1 MAIRTK
7 ILAGAVLAF
16 SAAPVLA
23 APGDGTQIIK
33 DMMMENCSPESKDTL
48 SGLVR
53 EAIESKVLRAEASI
67 LPPSPVGD
75 LACIQDLM
83 NAPLDKFS
91 NIGGL
96 MDSLKGSLGGSLGS
110 IPGLPGGGSIG
121 DQVCAFAAE
130 KWSELT
136 EPLDMALGD
145 LQKSSK
151 SVSNVWDNFDID
163 LVRSGDG
170 ATGAAPIAG
179 SGSGSTWDGI
189 DWTDNGDS
197 APEGTGTEM
206 SAEDLL
212 EVLLKNIED
221 KKAKEDAAYDGG
233 DR

>member
-7 ILAGAVLAF
+7 ILAGVALAF
-16 SAAPVLA
+16 STIPLA
-23 APGDGTQIIK
+23 ASAAGDGTTIIQ
-33 DMMMENCSPESKDTL
+33 DMLMENCSPESKDAL
-48 SGLVR
+48 SSLVR

-75 LACIQDLM
+75 LACLQDLM

-96 MDSLKGSLGGSLGS
+96 MDTLKGSLSGSLGS
-110 IPGLPGGGSIG
+110 IPGLGGSSIG

-136 EPLDMALGD
+136 KPLDMALGD
-145 LQKSSK
+145 LQGSTK

-170 ATGAAPIAG
+170 PTGTAP
-179 SGSGSTWDGI
+179 STGGTTGGTTWGGLP
-189 DWTDNGDS
+189 WTDNADS
-197 APEGTGTEM
+197 APPAPVTACLQKTFWRF
-206 SAEDLL
+206 S
-212 EVLLKNIED
+212 
-221 KKAKEDAAYDGG
+221 
-233 DR
+233 